1 LKSLGLR
8 SIKMKITLIAG
19 ARPNFMK
26 IAPIIHAIEKI
37 STTKDIHYRLVHTG
51 QHYDEK
57 MSKVFFED
65 LDIKTPQVNLEVGSG
80 SHAVQTA
87 QIMIK
92 FEEELLS
99 NPTDVVLVVGD
110 VNSTLACSIVA
121 KKMNTPLVHVEAGIR
136 SFDLT
141 MPEEINRMVTDALSD
156 HFFTT
161 SEYANTNLKNSGITN
176 DRIHF
181 VGNVMID
188 TLLENKHRFTANKH
202 WHDLKLTFQSYWLLT
217 LHRPSN
223 VDNAIKLE
231 SILTLITQHAGDL
244 PIIFPAHPRT
254 LQILKALPEKIVSRL
269 TLLEPMRYL
278 EFMFFVQHAKAV
290 ITDSGGIQEE
300 TTVLSIPCMTIRE
313 NTERPETVDIGSN
326 VLVDDITQLS
336 AYMHQVLN
344 GTWKKSG
351 IPEMWDGNS
360 SERIIVKLIDI
371 YA

>member
-1 LKSLGLR
+1 
-8 SIKMKITLIAG
+8 MKITLVAG

-26 IAPIIHAIEKI
+26 IAPIIHAIEKA
-37 STTKDIHYRLVHTG
+37 STTHPISYRLIHTG

-57 MSKVFFED
+57 MSNVFFED
-65 LDIKTPQVNLEVGSG
+65 LNIKTPQANLEVGSG

-92 FEEELLS
+92 FEEELIQ

-110 VNSTLACSIVA
+110 VNSTLACSVVA
-121 KKMNTPLVHVEAGIR
+121 KKLNTNLVHVEAGIR

-161 SEYANTNLKNSGITN
+161 SDYANTNLKNAGITE

-188 TLLENKHRFTANKH
+188 TLFKNKSRFVANVQ
-202 WHDLKLTFQSYWLLT
+202 WSELKLTPGAYWLLT

-223 VDNAIKLE
+223 VDNAEKLE
-231 SILTLITQHAGDL
+231 NILSIITKHAGDL

-254 LQILKALPEKIVSRL
+254 RQILNQLPANITDKLI
-269 TLLEPMRYL
+269 LLEPMRYL
-278 EFMFFVQHAKAV
+278 EFMYFVQHAKAV

-313 NTERPETVDIGSN
+313 NTERPETVTVGSN
-326 VLVDDITQLS
+326 VLVEDITTLPGYMKQILS
-336 AYMHQVLN
+336 N
-344 GTWKKSG
+344 SWKKSG
-351 IPEMWDGNS
+351 IPPMWDGNT
-360 SERIIVKLIDI
+360 SERIIQKLIEL

>member
-1 LKSLGLR
+1 
-8 SIKMKITLIAG
+8 MKITLVAG

-26 IAPIIHAIEKI
+26 IAPIIHAIEKASLSHPI
-37 STTKDIHYRLVHTG
+37 SYRLIHTG

-65 LDIKTPQVNLEVGSG
+65 LNIKTPQANLEVGSG

-92 FEEELLS
+92 FEEELIQ

-110 VNSTLACSIVA
+110 VNSTLACSVVA
-121 KKMNTPLVHVEAGIR
+121 KKLNTNLVHVEAGIR

-161 SEYANTNLKNSGITN
+161 SEYANTNLKNAGIKE

-188 TLLENKHRFTANKH
+188 TLLKNKSRFVPNTQWNE
-202 WHDLKLTFQSYWLLT
+202 LGLSSGSFWLLT

-223 VDNAIKLE
+223 VDHIAKLE
-231 SILTLITQHAGDL
+231 NILSVITKNAGDL

-254 LQILKALPEKIVSRL
+254 RLILNQLPVDITKKII
-269 TLLEPMRYL
+269 LLEPMRYL
-278 EFMFFVQHAKAV
+278 EFMYFVQHAKAV

-313 NTERPETVDIGSN
+313 NTERPETVTVGSN
-326 VLVDDITQLS
+326 VLVDDINKLPNYMKEVLS
-336 AYMHQVLN
+336 N
-344 GTWKKSG
+344 TWKKSR
-351 IPEMWDGNS
+351 IPDMWDGNT
-360 SERIIVKLIDI
+360 SERIIEKLIDL